1 MKQQATEARRQRGK
15 RLLLLLLAAFVAVA
29 GTLVTAGPA
38 QAATCSGYG
47 CDGTDPIATG
57 CASGTVTN
65 TGTTYITNSAGQRL
79 AYLELR
85 YSVACGTNWG
95 RITQVGST
103 SSIYVYA
110 YRPSPYA
117 STYTYG
123 GAGSNYYGDQLYGQG
138 MTVCTVGQATDSATG
153 QTYTAAVCG

>member
-1 MKQQATEARRQRGK
+1 MLVLTALMTLATMI
-15 RLLLLLLAAFVAVA
+15 LMPV
-29 GTLVTAGPA
+29 GPA

-47 CDGTDPIATG
+47 CDGRDPVVTG

-65 TGTTYITNSAGQRL
+65 TGTTYIYNGAGQAL

-85 YSVACGTNWG
+85 YSVGCATNWG
-95 RITQVGST
+95 RITRVGSA
-103 SSIYVYA
+103 SAIYVYV

-123 GAGSNYYGDQLYGQG
+123 GGGSSYYGDQLYGSG
-138 MTVCTVGQATDSATG
+138 MTVCAIGQAVDSATS
-153 QTYTAAVCG
+153 QVYSAAVCG